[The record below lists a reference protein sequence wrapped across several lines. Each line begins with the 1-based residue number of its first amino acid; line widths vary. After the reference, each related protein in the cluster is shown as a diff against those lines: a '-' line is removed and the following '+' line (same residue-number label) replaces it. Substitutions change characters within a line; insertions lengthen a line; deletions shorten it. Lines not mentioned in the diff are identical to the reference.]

1 MPSGLRETSNN
12 HFEIYYEKPWG
23 GVASDSDPVDIAPNQ
38 LVQQQGVV
46 PVDNVLCQ
54 INLVADPTKFTFVPF
69 LPTSQIY
76 QIFELNGALWAVDQF
91 GYIYGYQVIIS
102 PFSFNE
108 QHQTS
113 DAPWAGSGNIPTAV
127 QIVNG
132 VAYIAVYS
140 RQSIYTFDGTTYA
153 LGSNYVGGKVFGVL
167 DDYLLQMNVNQNTDG
182 VQPNRVN
189 WSGPGEFTTWDPAS
203 NRTAGFNTL
212 AAIEDQITGF
222 LSFASV
228 GLAVTEKG
236 LVEMS
241 PTGVA
246 IGPFSFTVL
255 WTSEV
260 GQGIIFPDS
269 LIQYG
274 QIGYG
279 VTDSGVYSISTG
291 AGFNDISGSARTAIL
306 DSFQPMNTS
315 ADFIRPVAGNE
326 LLYAFNANYP
336 TPFYMVCAILENG
349 ASQQVFNVWLMD
361 VKTGI
366 WSYIKYNVD
375 DLVNA
380 QHGTSQTGGL
390 VTQLKINTFD
400 FDPSIFADAQF
411 SNPLT
416 LVYMVVQ
423 YATPVTV
430 VMTPYLYKANTT
442 DSTTNTAGPLNL
454 TFRKEEIKLG
464 REPTIRRVLV
474 KAYGNGT
481 LTLSVSGT
489 AFGTIV
495 LDGTTTPKTYYSN
508 QGIYTG
514 EDPQLS
520 ITSTAFK
527 GVIIKAMMS
536 GTYADGDI
544 D

>member
-1 MPSGLRETSNN
+1 
-12 HFEIYYEKPWG
+12 
-23 GVASDSDPVDIAPNQ
+23 
-38 LVQQQGVV
+38 
-46 PVDNVLCQ
+46 
-54 INLVADPTKFTFVPF
+54 
-69 LPTSQIY
+69 
-76 QIFELNGALWAVDQF
+76 
-91 GYIYGYQVIIS
+91 
-102 PFSFNE
+102 
-108 QHQTS
+108 
-113 DAPWAGSGNIPTAV
+113 
-127 QIVNG
+127 
-132 VAYIAVYS
+132 
-140 RQSIYTFDGTTYA
+140 
-153 LGSNYVGGKVFGVL
+153 
-167 DDYLLQMNVNQNTDG
+167 
-182 VQPNRVN
+182 
-189 WSGPGEFTTWDPAS
+189 
-203 NRTAGFNTL
+203 
-212 AAIEDQITGF
+212 
-222 LSFASV
+222 
-228 GLAVTEKG
+228 
-236 LVEMS
+236 
-241 PTGVA
+241 
-246 IGPFSFTVL
+246 
-255 WTSEV
+255 
-260 GQGIIFPDS
+260 
-269 LIQYG
+269 
-274 QIGYG
+274 
-279 VTDSGVYSISTG
+279 
-291 AGFNDISGSARTAIL
+291 
-306 DSFQPMNTS
+306 
-315 ADFIRPVAGNE
+315 
-326 LLYAFNANYP
+326 
-336 TPFYMVCAILENG
+336 MVCAILENG